1 MAKRPKTPLRWA
13 TMQYGGYG
21 VNWDIAVRQCRDV
34 LHEWAAA
41 KEPHQYNELSRL
53 VDAIP
58 WPEGPY
64 THDGQQIGML
74 LGQVSMNELTE
85 DEDRP
90 VISALVYGKEEGMPS
105 YGFWT
110 FLAEL
115 GLAVGDSEEQRMKFW
130 TKELKRCFETYG
142 SLAQQGRTARRP

>member
-1 MAKRPKTPLRWA
+1 MAKRPNVLPRWA
-13 TMQYGGYG
+13 TTQYGGYG
-21 VNWDIAVRQCRDV
+21 VDWDRAVNQCRDI
-34 LHEWAAA
+34 LYQWSAA
-41 KEPHQYNELSRL
+41 KEPHQYGELSAA

-74 LGQVSMNELTE
+74 LGKVSIDELSE

-90 VISALVYGKEEGMPS
+90 VISALVYAKDEGMPS
-105 YGFWT
+105 YGFWN

-115 GLAVGDSEEQRMKFW
+115 GVSVGTSEDHRLKFW
-130 TKELKRCFETYG
+130 KRELDRCFASYG
-142 SLAQQGRTARRP
+142 KVRA